1 MSEPIFDIK
10 GVSYLYGGR
19 HVGLSNITMR
29 VESGESLAVLGA
41 NGSGKSTL
49 LKIMAGLAF
58 PTAGSVTALGKALT
72 QDTLSGEFAG
82 FFRSKVGFI
91 FQEPDVQ
98 IFCPTVWDEIAFG
111 PLQLDIPK
119 DEINRRVDDT
129 LNMLGIAALKERQP
143 HHLSGGEK
151 KKVAIGSV
159 LSLNPDVLLL
169 DEPTNGLDPRT
180 QVWLF
185 ELVEGLRK
193 FKKTIIMA
201 THDLSIVEDL
211 ADRVIVLGEEHT
223 IVADGRPVDILK
235 DKDMLLSVNIIHEH
249 THRHGDITH
258 IHSHGPFAS
267 HDEHDGKE
275 NAKK

>member
-1 MSEPIFDIK
+1 MTVFNIEK
-10 GVSYLYGGR
+10 VSYRYADKHL
-19 HVGLSNITMR
+19 GLKDINMQ
-29 VESGESLAVLGA
+29 VESGESLAILGA

-58 PTAGSVTALGKALT
+58 PVQGSVMALGKVVT
-72 QDTLSGEFAG
+72 QDSLIGEFAG
-82 FFRSKVGFI
+82 FFRSKVGFV

-119 DEINRRVDDT
+119 DEVKQRIEDVLD
-129 LNMLGIAALKERQP
+129 MLGIRPLKDRQP

-151 KKVAIGSV
+151 KKVAIAAV
-159 LSLNPDVLLL
+159 LSINPDVLLL
-169 DEPTNGLDPRT
+169 DEPTGGLDPRT

-185 ELVEGLRK
+185 ELIYELRK
-193 FKKTIIMA
+193 IKKTIVMA

-211 ADRVIVLGEEHT
+211 ADRVVVLSEDHT
-223 IVADGRPVDILK
+223 IVSDGRPVEVLR
-235 DKDMLLSVNIIHEH
+235 DKDMLLKVNIIHEH

-258 IHSHGPFAS
+258 IHSHGPFAR
-267 HDEHDGKE
+267 HDEHEGGDK
-275 NAKK
+275 